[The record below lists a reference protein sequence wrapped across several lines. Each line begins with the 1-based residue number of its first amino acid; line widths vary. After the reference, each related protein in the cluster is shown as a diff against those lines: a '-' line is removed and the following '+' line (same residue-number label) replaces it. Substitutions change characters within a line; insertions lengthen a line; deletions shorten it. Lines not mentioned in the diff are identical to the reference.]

1 MREQLEKLTAI
12 SGIRGVAVLTKDGLI
27 IDKLFYDNE
36 SSDIIGAMVAKI
48 SKEMED
54 TIGKATND
62 VPIFSSIYAERGEV
76 VFLVKEK
83 FIIMIYAEKNVN
95 IGALTIQ
102 LKNVAIQLTSMI

>member
-1 MREQLEKLTAI
+1 MREIIEKLTEI

-27 IDKLFYDNE
+27 IDKLFYDSE

-48 SKEMED
+48 CKEMEN
-54 TIGKATND
+54 TIGKATD
-62 VPIFSSIYAERGEV
+62 DIPIFSSIYAEKGEV
-76 VFLVKEK
+76 VFLAKEK

-102 LKNVAIQLTSMI
+102 VKGVASQLTSMI